1 MKTNTNR
8 PKASNL
14 VAIAKKADPKI
25 LQLFPSL
32 NFLNTID
39 VNDSKTIS
47 RRRIACLKA
56 IGKQGHAQL
65 ADLLKETGI
74 TRPELNRTLKEL
86 LALSLVEG
94 EKKGKITIYKA
105 TTAGYVALTAFA
117 EFRDWNKIKAALAVP
132 EKKNDPLAYALLV
145 VGFSSNKP
153 ETVYEA
159 LCRYASQG
167 ARLENTAPAMAAES
181 LLYSYRQL
189 LRATSPVPPSYLS
202 VFKEFTT
209 TGFQEFFQML
219 LIAVKPTAE
228 DYNWLIEFFN
238 EIAEFYFDPARIAF
252 LNLLPENEK
261 LRQKLEKFK
270 KTQDQQI
277 KKQDGNLEVTFT
289 VPGSGLSKIDSMP
302 PHLRAIGMRL
312 ILEPIKFINSELVDF
327 FWNK

>member
-1 MKTNTNR
+1 MKSNTNR

-14 VAIAKKADPKI
+14 VAITKKADPKI

-32 NFLNTID
+32 NFLNTTN
-39 VNDSKTIS
+39 VNDSKTSS
-47 RRRIACLKA
+47 RRRLACLKA

-86 LALSLVEG
+86 IALSLVQV
-94 EKKGKITIYKA
+94 EKKGKKTVYKA

-117 EFRDWNKIKAALAVP
+117 EFRTWVNIKATLAVP

-159 LCRYASQG
+159 LCRYAAQG
-167 ARLENTAPAMAAES
+167 AGIENTVPTMAAEAF
-181 LLYSYRQL
+181 LFSYRQQ
-189 LRATSPVPPSYLS
+189 LRVASSVPSYLS

-238 EIAEFYFDPARIAF
+238 EISEFYFDPARIAF
-252 LNLLPENEK
+252 INLLPENEK

-289 VPGSGLSKIDSMP
+289 IPGSGLSKIDSMP

-312 ILEPIKFINSELVDF
+312 ILEPMKFINSELVEF